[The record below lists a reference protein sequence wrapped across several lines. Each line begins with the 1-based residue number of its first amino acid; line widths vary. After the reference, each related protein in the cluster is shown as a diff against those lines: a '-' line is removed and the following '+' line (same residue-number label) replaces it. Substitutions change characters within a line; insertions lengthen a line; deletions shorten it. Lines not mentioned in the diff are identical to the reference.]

1 MPRECF
7 HSRSETSAEVDAS
20 MKTTLEKSKI
30 VLFMEGTADAPKSV
44 ASLNVIK
51 MLTAAQV
58 PCLDPTLG
66 SLT

>member
-1 MPRECF
+1 
-7 HSRSETSAEVDAS
+7 

-58 PCLDPTLG
+58 PCLDPTLD